1 MDFAPIHRFTE
12 LWNDNTDLLD
22 SMLLNSNNRTRFTG
36 EADVVVA
43 GAGIIGLC
51 YAIHLKN
58 ISPHLKI
65 EVFEKSPAPI
75 QKIGESTLSSFTKFT
90 NGEILPSAYLLR
102 LFGLKDGL
110 QFYCVDQHGLSVTAQ
125 DIGGLDLS
133 FQLDRRMSELF
144 VTMWAQK
151 MGINVYHGV
160 DIGFEVAKEDPIPT
174 PQVLLRLHESY

>member
-1 MDFAPIHRFTE
+1 MAIDPIRRFTE
-12 LWNDNTDLLD
+12 LQNNHPELSH

-36 EADVVVA
+36 RADVVVA

-65 EVFEKSPAPI
+65 EVFEKSAAPV

-90 NGEILPSAYLLR
+90 NGEIVAQDYLLH

-110 QFYCVDQHGLSVTAQ
+110 QFYCIDRQGLSVTSE

-133 FQLDRRMSELF
+133 FQLD
-144 VTMWAQK
+144 
-151 MGINVYHGV
+151 
-160 DIGFEVAKEDPIPT
+160 
-174 PQVLLRLHESY
+174 